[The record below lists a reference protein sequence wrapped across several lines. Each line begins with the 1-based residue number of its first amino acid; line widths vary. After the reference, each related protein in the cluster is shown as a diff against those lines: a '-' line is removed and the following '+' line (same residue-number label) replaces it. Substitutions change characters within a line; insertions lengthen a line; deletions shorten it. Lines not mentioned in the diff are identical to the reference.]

1 MTELLTTSAKI
12 EKSDHYS
19 DEFKTSIMY
28 ALPAMQSGHNACP
41 DAGVCAFACIDTTG
55 RMPMVKAARE
65 YRSSLFYDD
74 RQAFGAKLIAETQDN
89 IKRNDKKDLRTAE
102 RLNGTTDYAWEHIRF
117 DYARL
122 DDKIVNI
129 SLMGDLHKY
138 RQTMPELFPDVQ
150 FYDYTKSVKRARQH
164 ANGLMPS
171 NYHLTFSRSENT
183 PDSLVTELV
192 ESGQNVAVVFDAI
205 PETWLGMK
213 VIDGDEHDLRFLDE
227 SGVIVGLK
235 AKGPKAKK
243 DTAGFVVRLVTKIV
257 DGKIVAIDA

>member
-41 DAGVCAFACIDTTG
+41 DATDCAQMCIDTTG

-65 YRSSLFYDD
+65 YRSSLFYDN
-74 RQAFGAKLIAETQDN
+74 RAEFGAKLIAETEDN
-89 IKRNDKKDLRTAE
+89 IKRNDKKGLRTAE

-117 DYARL
+117 D
-122 DDKIVNI
+122 
-129 SLMGDLHKY
+129 G
-138 RQTMPELFPDVQ
+138 QTMPERFQDVQ

-164 ANGLMPS
+164 ASGTMPS
-171 NYHLTFSRSENT
+171 NYHLTFSRSELT
-183 PDSLVTELV
+183 PDSLVSELV
-192 ESGQNVAVVFDAI
+192 ESGQNVAVVFDEI
-205 PETWLGMK
+205 PDTWLGLP
-213 VIDGDEHDLRFLDE
+213 VINGDEHDLRFLDK
-227 SGVIVGLK
+227 SGVVVGLK

-243 DTAGFVVRLVTKIV
+243 DTTGFVVRLVTKIV
-257 DGKIVAIDA
+257 DGKVVTI

>member
-41 DAGVCAFACIDTTG
+41 DATDCAQMCSDTTG

-65 YRSSLFYDD
+65 YRSSLFYDN
-74 RQAFGAKLIAETQDN
+74 RAEFGAKLIAETQDN
-89 IKRNDKKDLRTAE
+89 IKRNDKKGLRTAE

-117 DYARL
+117 D
-122 DDKIVNI
+122 
-129 SLMGDLHKY
+129 G
-138 RQTMPELFPDVQ
+138 QTMPELFPDVQ

-164 ANGLMPS
+164 ANGTMPS
-171 NYHLTFSRSENT
+171 NYHLTFSRSELT

-192 ESGQNVAVVFDAI
+192 ESGQNVAVVFDEI
-205 PETWLGMK
+205 PETWLGLP
-213 VIDGDEHDLRFLDE
+213 VINGDEHDLRFLDK
-227 SGVIVGLK
+227 SGVVVGLK

-243 DTAGFVVRLVTKIV
+243 DTTGFVVRLVTKIV
-257 DGKIVAIDA
+257 DGQIVTI

>member
-12 EKSDHYS
+12 EKSDHFS

-41 DAGVCAFACIDTTG
+41 DATDCAQMCIDTTG
-55 RMPMVKAARE
+55 RMPMVKAARA

-89 IKRNDKKDLRTAE
+89 IKRNDKKGLRTAE

-117 DYARL
+117 DGL
-122 DDKIVNI
+122 
-129 SLMGDLHKY
+129 
-138 RQTMPELFPDVQ
+138 TMPERFQDVQ

-164 ANGLMPS
+164 ANGQMPS
-171 NYHLTFSRSENT
+171 NYHLTFSRSELT

-192 ESGQNVAVVFDAI
+192 ESGQNVAVVFDEI
-205 PETWLGMK
+205 PDTWLGLP
-213 VIDGDEHDLRFLDE
+213 VINGDEHDLRFLDPTT
-227 SGVIVGLK
+227 GVIVGLK

-243 DTAGFVVRLVTKIV
+243 DTTGFVVRLVTKIV

>member
-41 DAGVCAFACIDTTG
+41 DATDCAKMCIDTTG

-74 RQAFGAKLIAETQDN
+74 RAEFGAKLIAETEDN
-89 IKRNDKKDLRTAE
+89 IRRNDKKGLRTAE

-117 DYARL
+117 DGQ
-122 DDKIVNI
+122 
-129 SLMGDLHKY
+129 S
-138 RQTMPELFPDVQ
+138 MPERFQDVQ

-164 ANGLMPS
+164 ASGKMPS
-171 NYHLTFSRSENT
+171 NYHLTFSRSELT
-183 PDSLVTELV
+183 PNHIVAELSD
-192 ESGQNVAVVFDAI
+192 SGQNVAVVFDEI
-205 PETWLGMK
+205 PDTWLGLP
-213 VIDGDEHDLRFLDE
+213 VINGDEHDLRFLDGV
-227 SGVIVGLK
+227 GVIVGLK

-243 DTAGFVVRLVTKIV
+243 DTTGFVVRLVTKIV
-257 DGKIVAIDA
+257 DGQIVKI

>member
-41 DAGVCAFACIDTTG
+41 DAGVCANACIDTTG

-74 RQAFGAKLIAETQDN
+74 RAEFGAKLIAETEDN
-89 IKRNDKKDLRTAE
+89 IRRNDKKGLRTAE

-117 DYARL
+117 DGL
-122 DDKIVNI
+122 
-129 SLMGDLHKY
+129 
-138 RQTMPELFPDVQ
+138 TMPERFQDVQ

-192 ESGQNVAVVFDAI
+192 ESGQNVAVVFDAV
-205 PETWLGMK
+205 PDTWLGMK

-227 SGVIVGLK
+227 SGVVVGLK

>member
-1 MTELLTTSAKI
+1 MTELLTTSTKI
-12 EKSDHYS
+12 EKSNDYS
-19 DEFKTSIMY
+19 TEYRTSIMY
-28 ALPAMQSGHNACP
+28 ALPAWQSGHNACP
-41 DAGVCAFACIDTTG
+41 DATDCAKMCIDTTG

-74 RQAFGAKLIAETQDN
+74 RAEFGAKLIAETQDD
-89 IKRNDKKDLRTAE
+89 IRRNDKKGLRTAQ

-117 DYARL
+117 DGQ
-122 DDKIVNI
+122 
-129 SLMGDLHKY
+129 S
-138 RQTMPELFPDVQ
+138 MPERFQDVQ

-164 ANGLMPS
+164 VAGNMPS
-171 NYHLTFSRSENT
+171 NYHLTFSRSELT

-205 PETWLGMK
+205 PETWLGLE
-213 VIDGDEHDLRFLDE
+213 VINGDEHDLRFLDQ

>member
-12 EKSDHYS
+12 EKSDAYS

-41 DAGVCAFACIDTTG
+41 DATDCAQMCIDTTG
-55 RMPMVKAARE
+55 RMPMVREARA

-89 IKRNDKKDLRTAE
+89 IKRNDKKGLRTAE

-117 DYARL
+117 DGL
-122 DDKIVNI
+122 
-129 SLMGDLHKY
+129 
-138 RQTMPELFPDVQ
+138 TMPERFQDVQ

-164 ANGLMPS
+164 ANGQMPS
-171 NYHLTFSRSENT
+171 NYHLTFSRSELT

-192 ESGQNVAVVFDAI
+192 ESGQNVAVVFDEV
-205 PETWLGMK
+205 PDTWLGMK

-243 DTAGFVVRLVTKIV
+243 DTTGFVVRLVTKIV

>member
-12 EKSDHYS
+12 EKSDAYS

-28 ALPAMQSGHNACP
+28 ALPAMQSGHNACS
-41 DAGVCAFACIDTTG
+41 DAGVCANACIDTTG

-65 YRSSLFYDD
+65 YRSNLFYDN
-74 RQAFGAKLIAETQDN
+74 RAEFGAQLIAETQEN
-89 IKRNDKKDLRTAE
+89 IKRNDKKGLRTAE

-117 DYARL
+117 DGQ
-122 DDKIVNI
+122 
-129 SLMGDLHKY
+129 S
-138 RQTMPELFPDVQ
+138 MPERFPNVQ

-164 ANGLMPS
+164 ASGTMPS
-171 NYHLTFSRSENT
+171 NYHLTFSRSELT

-205 PETWLGMK
+205 PETWLGLE
-213 VIDGDEHDLRFLDE
+213 VINGDEHDLRFLDK

-235 AKGPKAKK
+235 AKGPKAKR

-257 DGKIVAIDA
+257 DGQIVTI

>member
-12 EKSDHYS
+12 EKSDHFS

-41 DAGVCAFACIDTTG
+41 DATDCAQMCIDTTG

-65 YRSSLFYDD
+65 YRSSLFYED

-89 IKRNDKKDLRTAE
+89 IKRNDKKGLRTAE

-117 DYARL
+117 DGL
-122 DDKIVNI
+122 
-129 SLMGDLHKY
+129 
-138 RQTMPELFPDVQ
+138 TMPERFQDVQ

-183 PDSLVTELV
+183 LDYTVIELV
-192 ESGQNVAVVFDAI
+192 QSGQNVAVVFDEV
-205 PETWLGMK
+205 PDTWLGMK

-243 DTAGFVVRLVTKIV
+243 DTTGFVVRLVTKIV
-257 DGKIVAIDA
+257 DGKIVKI

>member
-12 EKSDHYS
+12 EKSDAYS

-28 ALPAMQSGHNACP
+28 ALPAMQSGHNACS
-41 DAGVCAFACIDTTG
+41 DAGVCANACIDTTG

-65 YRSSLFYDD
+65 YRSNLFYDN
-74 RQAFGAKLIAETQDN
+74 RAKFGAKLIAETEDN
-89 IKRNDKKDLRTAE
+89 IRRNDKKGLRTAE

-117 DYARL
+117 DGL
-122 DDKIVNI
+122 
-129 SLMGDLHKY
+129 
-138 RQTMPELFPDVQ
+138 TMPERFPNVQ

-164 ANGLMPS
+164 ANGQMPS
-171 NYHLTFSRSENT
+171 NYHVTFSRSELT
-183 PDSLVTELV
+183 PDSLVSELV

-205 PETWLGMK
+205 PETWLGLE
-213 VIDGDEHDLRFLDE
+213 VINGDEHDLRFLDR
-227 SGVIVGLK
+227 SGVVVGLK

-243 DTAGFVVRLVTKIV
+243 DVAGFVVRLVTKIV

>member
-41 DAGVCAFACIDTTG
+41 DKGVCANACIDTTG

-74 RQAFGAKLIAETQDN
+74 RAEFGAKLIAETEDN
-89 IKRNDKKDLRTAE
+89 IRRNDKKGLRTAE

-117 DYARL
+117 DGL
-122 DDKIVNI
+122 
-129 SLMGDLHKY
+129 
-138 RQTMPELFPDVQ
+138 TMPERFQDVQ

-192 ESGQNVAVVFDAI
+192 ESGQNVAVVFDAV
-205 PETWLGMK
+205 PDTWLGMK

-227 SGVIVGLK
+227 SGVVVGLK

>member
-41 DAGVCAFACIDTTG
+41 DATDCAQMCIDTTG
-55 RMPMVKAARE
+55 RMPMVKTARE
-65 YRSSLFYDD
+65 YRSSLFYDN
-74 RQAFGAKLIAETQDN
+74 RAEFGAKLIAETQDN
-89 IKRNDKKDLRTAE
+89 IKRNDKKGLRTAE

-117 DYARL
+117 D
-122 DDKIVNI
+122 
-129 SLMGDLHKY
+129 G
-138 RQTMPELFPDVQ
+138 QTMPELFPDVQ

-164 ANGLMPS
+164 ANGTMPS
-171 NYHLTFSRSENT
+171 NYHLTFSRSELT

-192 ESGQNVAVVFDAI
+192 ESGQNVAVVFDEI
-205 PETWLGMK
+205 PETWLGLP
-213 VIDGDEHDLRFLDE
+213 VINGDEHDLRFLDK
-227 SGVIVGLK
+227 SGVVVGLK

-243 DTAGFVVRLVTKIV
+243 DTTGFVVRLVTKIV
-257 DGKIVAIDA
+257 DGQIVTI

>member
-41 DAGVCAFACIDTTG
+41 DATDCAQMCIDTTG

-65 YRSSLFYDD
+65 YRSSLFYDN
-74 RQAFGAKLIAETQDN
+74 RAEFGAKLIAETQDN
-89 IKRNDKKDLRTAE
+89 IKRNDKKGLRTAE

-117 DYARL
+117 D
-122 DDKIVNI
+122 
-129 SLMGDLHKY
+129 G
-138 RQTMPELFPDVQ
+138 QTMPELFPDVQ

-164 ANGLMPS
+164 ANGTMPS
-171 NYHLTFSRSENT
+171 NYHLTFSRSELT

-192 ESGQNVAVVFDAI
+192 ESGQNVAVVFDEI
-205 PETWLGMK
+205 PETWLGLP
-213 VIDGDEHDLRFLDE
+213 VINGDEHDLRFLDK
-227 SGVIVGLK
+227 SGVVVGLK

-243 DTAGFVVRLVTKIV
+243 DTTGFVVRLVTKIV
-257 DGKIVAIDA
+257 DGQIVTI

>member
-1 MTELLTTSAKI
+1 
-12 EKSDHYS
+12 
-19 DEFKTSIMY
+19 MY

-41 DAGVCAFACIDTTG
+41 DAGICAQICIDTTG

-74 RQAFGAKLIAETQDN
+74 RAEFGAKLIAETQDD
-89 IKRNDKKDLRTAE
+89 IRRNDKKGLRTAQ

-117 DYARL
+117 DGQ
-122 DDKIVNI
+122 
-129 SLMGDLHKY
+129 S
-138 RQTMPELFPDVQ
+138 MPERFQDVQ

-164 ANGLMPS
+164 VAGNMPS
-171 NYHLTFSRSENT
+171 NYHLTFSRSELT

-205 PETWLGMK
+205 PETWLGLP
-213 VIDGDEHDLRFLDE
+213 VINGDEHDLRFLDQ
-227 SGVIVGLK
+227 SGVVVGLK

>member
-12 EKSDHYS
+12 EKSDAYS

-41 DAGVCAFACIDTTG
+41 DAGVCANACIDTTG

-65 YRSSLFYDD
+65 YRSNLFYDN
-74 RQAFGAKLIAETQDN
+74 RAKFGAKLIAETEDN
-89 IKRNDKKDLRTAE
+89 IRRNDKKGLRTAE

-117 DYARL
+117 DGL
-122 DDKIVNI
+122 
-129 SLMGDLHKY
+129 
-138 RQTMPELFPDVQ
+138 TMPERFPNVQ

-164 ANGLMPS
+164 ANGQMPS
-171 NYHLTFSRSENT
+171 NYHVTFSRSELT
-183 PDSLVTELV
+183 PDSLVSELV

-205 PETWLGMK
+205 PETWLGLE
-213 VIDGDEHDLRFLDE
+213 VINGDEHDLRFLDR
-227 SGVIVGLK
+227 SGVVVGLK

-243 DTAGFVVRLVTKIV
+243 DVAGFVVRLVTKIV

>member
-41 DAGVCAFACIDTTG
+41 DATDCAQMCIDTTG

-74 RQAFGAKLIAETQDN
+74 RQAFGAKLIAETQEN
-89 IKRNDKKDLRTAE
+89 IRRNDKKGLRTAE

-117 DYARL
+117 D
-122 DDKIVNI
+122 
-129 SLMGDLHKY
+129 G
-138 RQTMPELFPDVQ
+138 QTMPERFQDVQ

-164 ANGLMPS
+164 ANGQMPS
-171 NYHLTFSRSENT
+171 NYHLTFSRSELT

-192 ESGQNVAVVFDAI
+192 ESGQNVAVVFDEI
-205 PETWLGMK
+205 PDTWLGLP
-213 VIDGDEHDLRFLDE
+213 VINGDEHDLRFLDPV
-227 SGVIVGLK
+227 GVVVGLK

-243 DTAGFVVRLVTKIV
+243 DTTGFVVRLVTKIV
-257 DGKIVAIDA
+257 DGKVVTI

>member
-12 EKSDHYS
+12 EKSDHFS

-41 DAGVCAFACIDTTG
+41 DATDCAQMCIDTTG
-55 RMPMVKAARE
+55 RMPMVREARA

-89 IKRNDKKDLRTAE
+89 IRRNDKKGLRTAE

-117 DYARL
+117 DGL
-122 DDKIVNI
+122 
-129 SLMGDLHKY
+129 
-138 RQTMPELFPDVQ
+138 TMPERFQDVQ

-192 ESGQNVAVVFDAI
+192 ESGQNVAVVFDAV
-205 PETWLGMK
+205 PDTWLGMK
-213 VIDGDEHDLRFLDE
+213 VIDGDEHDLRFLDP
-227 SGVIVGLK
+227 SGVVIGLK

>member
-12 EKSDHYS
+12 EKSDAYS

-41 DAGVCAFACIDTTG
+41 DAGVCANACIDTTG

-65 YRSSLFYDD
+65 YRSNLFYDN
-74 RQAFGAKLIAETQDN
+74 RAEFGAKLIAETQEN
-89 IKRNDKKDLRTAE
+89 IKRNDKKGLRTAE

-117 DYARL
+117 DGQ
-122 DDKIVNI
+122 
-129 SLMGDLHKY
+129 S
-138 RQTMPELFPDVQ
+138 MPERFPNVQ

-164 ANGLMPS
+164 ASGTMPS
-171 NYHLTFSRSENT
+171 NYHLTFSRSELT

-205 PETWLGMK
+205 PETWLGLE
-213 VIDGDEHDLRFLDE
+213 VINGDEHDLRFLDK

-235 AKGPKAKK
+235 EKGPKAKR
-243 DTAGFVVRLVTKIV
+243 DTAGFVVRLVAKIV
-257 DGKIVAIDA
+257 DGQIVTI

>member
-41 DAGVCAFACIDTTG
+41 DATDCAQMCIDTTG

-65 YRSSLFYDD
+65 YRSSLFYDN
-74 RQAFGAKLIAETQDN
+74 RAEFGAKLIAETEDN
-89 IKRNDKKDLRTAE
+89 IRRNDKKGLRTAQ

-117 DYARL
+117 DGQ
-122 DDKIVNI
+122 
-129 SLMGDLHKY
+129 S
-138 RQTMPELFPDVQ
+138 MPERFQDVQ

-164 ANGLMPS
+164 ASGKMPS
-171 NYHLTFSRSENT
+171 NYHLTFSRSELT

-192 ESGQNVAVVFDAI
+192 ESGQNVAVVFDEI
-205 PETWLGMK
+205 PDTWLGLE
-213 VIDGDEHDLRFLDE
+213 VINGDEHDLRFLDPAT
-227 SGVIVGLK
+227 GVIVGLK

-243 DTAGFVVRLVTKIV
+243 DTAGFVVRLVTEIIDGQIVKI
-257 DGKIVAIDA
+257 DS

>member
-1 MTELLTTSAKI
+1 MTELLTTSTKI
-12 EKSDHYS
+12 EKSNAYS
-19 DEFKTSIMY
+19 EEYRTSIMY

-74 RQAFGAKLIAETQDN
+74 RAEFGAKLIAETQDD
-89 IKRNDKKDLRTAE
+89 IRRNDKKGLRTAQ

-117 DYARL
+117 DGQ
-122 DDKIVNI
+122 
-129 SLMGDLHKY
+129 S
-138 RQTMPELFPDVQ
+138 MPERFQDVQ

-164 ANGLMPS
+164 VAGNMPS
-171 NYHLTFSRSENT
+171 NYHLTFSRSELT

-192 ESGQNVAVVFDAI
+192 ESGQNVAVVFDEV
-205 PETWLGMK
+205 PETWLGLK
-213 VIDGDEHDLRFLDE
+213 VINGDEHDLRFLDQ
-227 SGVIVGLK
+227 SGVVVGLK

>member
-1 MTELLTTSAKI
+1 
-12 EKSDHYS
+12 
-19 DEFKTSIMY
+19 MY

-41 DAGVCAFACIDTTG
+41 DVGVCANACIDTTG

-65 YRSSLFYDD
+65 YRSNLFYDN
-74 RQAFGAKLIAETQDN
+74 RAEFGAQLIAETQEN
-89 IKRNDKKDLRTAE
+89 IKRNDKKGLRTAE

-117 DYARL
+117 DGQ
-122 DDKIVNI
+122 
-129 SLMGDLHKY
+129 S
-138 RQTMPELFPDVQ
+138 MPERFPNVQ

-164 ANGLMPS
+164 ASGTMPS
-171 NYHLTFSRSENT
+171 NYHLTFSRSELT

-205 PETWLGMK
+205 PETWLGLE
-213 VIDGDEHDLRFLDE
+213 VINGDEHDLRFLDK

-235 AKGPKAKK
+235 AKGPKAKR

-257 DGKIVAIDA
+257 DGQIVTI

>member
-12 EKSDHYS
+12 EKSDAYS

-41 DAGVCAFACIDTTG
+41 DAGVCANACIDTTG

-65 YRSSLFYDD
+65 YRSNLFYDN
-74 RQAFGAKLIAETQDN
+74 RAEFGAQLIAETQEN
-89 IKRNDKKDLRTAE
+89 IKRNDKKGLRTAE

-117 DYARL
+117 DGQ
-122 DDKIVNI
+122 
-129 SLMGDLHKY
+129 S
-138 RQTMPELFPDVQ
+138 MPERFPNVQ

-164 ANGLMPS
+164 ASGTMPS
-171 NYHLTFSRSENT
+171 NYHLTFSRSELT

-205 PETWLGMK
+205 PETWLGLE
-213 VIDGDEHDLRFLDE
+213 VINGDEHDLRFLDR
-227 SGVIVGLK
+227 SGVVVGLK

-243 DTAGFVVRLVTKIV
+243 DVAGFVVRLVTKIV

>member
-1 MTELLTTSAKI
+1 MKI
-12 EKSDHYS
+12 EKSNDYS
-19 DEFKTSIMY
+19 TEYRTSIMY
-28 ALPAMQSGHNACP
+28 ALPAWQSGHNACP
-41 DAGVCAFACIDTTG
+41 DATDCAKMCIDTTG

-74 RQAFGAKLIAETQDN
+74 RAEFGAKLIAETQDD
-89 IKRNDKKDLRTAE
+89 IRRNDKKGLRTAQ

-117 DYARL
+117 DGQ
-122 DDKIVNI
+122 
-129 SLMGDLHKY
+129 S
-138 RQTMPELFPDVQ
+138 MPERFQDVQ

-164 ANGLMPS
+164 VAGNMPS
-171 NYHLTFSRSENT
+171 NYHLTFSRSELT
-183 PDSLVTELV
+183 PDSLVTGLV

-205 PETWLGMK
+205 PETWLGLE
-213 VIDGDEHDLRFLDE
+213 VINGDEHDLRFLDQ
-227 SGVIVGLK
+227 SGVVVGLK